1 MKIQNDSPQ
10 PLKSKFN
17 CCGMGCSFDSA
28 SSLQMV
34 TACSMTIKAQI
45 QKNFDEYVLP
55 YWRTRTVGLAWHCL
69 KRYLHDPA
77 DLIFGHNT
85 DFVSLWEKNCHI
97 CVWMAI
103 VKSLGNLKT
112 RLGWQHPPGASHC
125 SQPMIF
131 VKSVWFLDSQYTQL
145 LLCAQLTVCYIQ
157 QTIES
162 HFYCKSGRM
171 CRTRD
176 DRRPF
181 WRYDTKC
188 HGWL

>member
-1 MKIQNDSPQ
+1 MFDDYKSTDSKEFWRICP
-10 PLKSKFN
+10 PLLENKNSGP
-17 CCGMGCSFDSA
+17 CLA
-28 SSLQMV
+28 LLETLSSWP
-34 TACSMTIKAQI
+34 SR
-45 QKNFDEYVLP
+45 P
-55 YWRTRTVGLAWHCL
+55 Y
-69 KRYLHDPA
+69 
-77 DLIFGHNT
+77 FGHNT

-112 RLGWQHPPGASHC
+112 RLGWQNPPGASHC